1 MKKEG
6 MVMAY
11 IFGLST
17 AVLLSVALALPLGA
31 QQALPSD
38 RAEGPCAQ
46 EEGAALS
53 LPVTALVSKIDLK
66 QGRATLETSVGKL
79 ELEAAPDELQALNT
93 GDVLTLCVDP
103 TALPNTDNAVPSSL
117 S

>member
-11 IFGLST
+11 ILGLST

-103 TALPNTDNAVPSSL
+103 TTLPNTDNPVPSSL